1 MWGQANRLFEGLD
14 GLVMAVSGGAD
25 SVALAVALHRLV
37 AGGQL
42 KLRLVVGHINHGLRG
57 AASDGDE
64 VFVRRLAAQLRLPV
78 ICRRVDVT
86 GCAKARRLSIET
98 AGRVLRLEAL
108 ARMAQAEHCQA
119 IATGHQADDQ
129 AETVIHRLL
138 RGTALRGLCG
148 IRPMTVMN
156 GRRFIRPL
164 LDVRRADIEAYLRDQ
179 ARPWREDASNVST
192 AFTRNRIRHRLLPAL
207 QRQSPDIS
215 DRLNKLVAACREA
228 QHRIE
233 NAADTVGPIQE
244 TKDRLV
250 YARQDLIT
258 RSPWVQADV
267 FTRAAQRLGG
277 GLRDL
282 SSRHYQTLMAQLAGQ
297 SQTKT
302 LWPGTLTVAVDA
314 NSVIFTKPRTE
325 PARLPSEP
333 VRVDI
338 GKTAFFG
345 PYTIDVRTVDMPDG
359 VPDDFLRHKPPLTER
374 LDAGCIEGPLTARLP
389 EPGDRFHP
397 IGLGAEKKVAR
408 FLLDSKIEKS
418 LRKRVFVLT
427 DSQKILYL
435 APLRLDE
442 RAKITPQ
449 TRKILEISIAY
460 PY

>member
-42 KLRLVVGHINHGLRG
+42 TLRLVVGHINHGLRG

-64 VFVRRLAAQLRLPV
+64 VFVKRLAAQLGLPV
-78 ICRRVDVT
+78 ICRRVDVA
-86 GCAKARRLSIET
+86 GYAGSRRLSIET

-129 AETVIHRLL
+129 AETVTHRLL

-179 ARPWREDASNVST
+179 GRPWREDASNVSA

-207 QRQSPDIS
+207 QRQTPDTA
-215 DRLNKLVAACREA
+215 DRLIRLAAACREA

-250 YARQDLIT
+250 YARQEVIS
-258 RSPWVQADV
+258 RSPWVQAEV
-267 FTRAAQRLGG
+267 FARAVQRLGG

-282 SSRHYQTLMAQLAGQ
+282 SSRHYKTLMAQLSGQ
-297 SQTKT
+297 RRAKT
-302 LWPGTLTVAVDA
+302 LWPGTFTVAVDA
-314 NSVIFTKPRTE
+314 GRVSFTKPRTE
-325 PARLPSEP
+325 PATLPSEP
-333 VRVDI
+333 VQVDI
-338 GKTAFFG
+338 GKTAYFG
-345 PYTIDVRTVDMPDG
+345 PYAICVRTVDRPDG

-418 LRKRVFVLT
+418 LRKRVFVLI